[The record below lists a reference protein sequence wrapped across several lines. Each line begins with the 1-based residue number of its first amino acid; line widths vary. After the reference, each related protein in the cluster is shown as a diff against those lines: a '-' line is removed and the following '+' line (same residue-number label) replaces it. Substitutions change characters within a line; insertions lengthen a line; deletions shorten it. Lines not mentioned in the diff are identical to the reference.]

1 VPEKEPEFAEI
12 LARLNAAG
20 VRYVLIGGLAMIL
33 HGSAHITQDIDIGY
47 ACSPQNFEALAVAL
61 RQMNARLRNVPPE
74 IPFLLDAQTF
84 RNTQNLTLETD
95 FGALD
100 LLGHIAGAED
110 FDRLYERS
118 IEVEVESVP
127 VRIASVDDLIAM
139 KRAANR
145 IKDRNHLWELEAFR
159 RLQVLWRNRQEDI

>member
-20 VRYVLIGGLAMIL
+20 VRYVLIGGLAMVL

-47 ACSPQNFEALAVAL
+47 ARSPENFEALAVAL
-61 RQMNARLRNVPPE
+61 RQMHARLRNVPPE

-84 RNTQNLTLETD
+84 RNTQNLTLDTD
-95 FGALD
+95 FGAFD
-100 LLGHIAGAED
+100 LLGHIAGAEE
-110 FDRLYERS
+110 FDGLHERS
-118 IEVEVESVP
+118 VEADVEGVP
-127 VRIASVDDLIAM
+127 VRIASLDDLIAM

-145 IKDRNHLWELEAFR
+145 VKDRNHLLELEALR
-159 RLQVLWRNRQEDI
+159 RILREGVEES